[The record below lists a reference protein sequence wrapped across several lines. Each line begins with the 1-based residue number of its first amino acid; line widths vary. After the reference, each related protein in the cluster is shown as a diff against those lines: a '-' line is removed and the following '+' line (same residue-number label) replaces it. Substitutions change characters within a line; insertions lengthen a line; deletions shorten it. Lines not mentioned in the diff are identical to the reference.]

1 MIPKA
6 ILCHGT
12 DEPLMAS
19 FKLRA
24 GSLSMTFE
32 PDSAFLRCIRMEEK
46 DLVRGIYVAVRNRN
60 WDTVLSKVSNLKVEC
75 TQDAFDISFE
85 VECIEREIAFFW
97 TGTVIGDPEGR
108 VTFTMDGIAH
118 STFLR
123 NRIGFC
129 VL

>member
-1 MIPKA
+1 M
-6 ILCHGT
+6 
-12 DEPLMAS
+12 
-19 FKLRA
+19 
-24 GSLSMTFE
+24 
-32 PDSAFLRCIRMEEK
+32 
-46 DLVRGIYVAVRNRN
+46 AVRNRN